1 MFPHLF
7 GKLTTFIKIE
17 KTKHTQI
24 FSDDLNYTEKGEE
37 KGGPGGPEEDG
48 WISQTPSAGIVRRG
62 GAQCS
67 CSEVY

>member
-1 MFPHLF
+1 M
-7 GKLTTFIKIE
+7 E
-17 KTKHTQI
+17 HTQI